1 MTRIHKKCIH
11 DRTLRQ
17 DKTSISLISWI
28 LWVIFFLLAA
38 ATHVK
43 ADCGVAVKMVKADS
57 LPGMTD
63 FSLLSLEKAV
73 QASLTYYHRLPAER
87 KFQVCNK
94 TLTAVDQI
102 QALENFLTV
111 VRRSQTPAELWL
123 KVTEQFDFCR
133 PGDTEMLVTGYY
145 EPIFNGSLQKKAKYS
160 YPLYSLPPDLIV
172 RRQDGKKRVGRLENG
187 SFVPYFRR
195 QEIEKKN
202 LLAGLELVY
211 LSDPFQVFLLHIQGS
226 GRIRLED
233 GTTRLVRYG
242 GSNGRQYTSIG
253 KVLVDR
259 GKVSLADI
267 DMEAIRRYL
276 RQHPEEMEEILHK
289 NDRFIFFSMSKADE
303 KSAASAPP
311 GSLGRPLTPGHS
323 IALDQLCYPAGAL
336 AFLVTDYPLVDEKG
350 GVKGWTDLARF
361 VLNQDSGSAI
371 KGLRRVD
378 LFLGSGVEAGFAAG
392 MMKQSGRLYFL
403 VEKTTKEEK

>member
-1 MTRIHKKCIH
+1 
-11 DRTLRQ
+11 
-17 DKTSISLISWI
+17 
-28 LWVIFFLLAA
+28 
-38 ATHVK
+38 
-43 ADCGVAVKMVKADS
+43 MVKADS

-63 FSLLSLEKAV
+63 FPLSSLEQAV

-94 TLTAVDQI
+94 TLTAADQI
-102 QALENFLTV
+102 NALENFLAI
-111 VRRSQTPAELWL
+111 VRRSRTPAELWP

-133 PGDTEMLVTGYY
+133 PADTEMLVTGYY
-145 EPIFNGSLQKKAKYS
+145 EPIFNGSLQKNDTYS

-172 RRQDGKKRVGRLENG
+172 RRQDDKKRVGRLENG
-187 SFVPYFRR
+187 SFVPYFSRK
-195 QEIEKKN
+195 EIEKKN
-202 LLAGLELVY
+202 LLAGLELIY
-211 LSDPFQVFLLHIQGS
+211 LSDPFEVFLLHIQGS

-233 GTTRLVRYG
+233 GSTRLVRYG
-242 GSNGRQYTSIG
+242 GSNGREYTSIG

-259 GKVSLADI
+259 GKLSLADV

-276 RQHPEEMEEILHK
+276 RRHPNEMEEILHK
-289 NDRFIFFSMSKADE
+289 NDRFIFFSMSEADE
-303 KSAASAPP
+303 ESAATAPP
-311 GSLGRPLTPGHS
+311 GSLGQPLTPGHS
-323 IALDQLCYPAGAL
+323 VALDQHCYPAGAL
-336 AFLVTDYPLVDEKG
+336 ALLVTDYPLVDEKG

-378 LFLGSGVEAGFAAG
+378 LFLGNGAEAEFAAG

>member
-1 MTRIHKKCIH
+1 
-11 DRTLRQ
+11 
-17 DKTSISLISWI
+17 
-28 LWVIFFLLAA
+28 
-38 ATHVK
+38 
-43 ADCGVAVKMVKADS
+43 MVKADS

-63 FSLLSLEKAV
+63 FPLLSLEQAV

-94 TLTAVDQI
+94 TLTAADQI
-102 QALENFLTV
+102 NALENFLAI
-111 VRRSQTPAELWL
+111 VRRSRTPAELWP
-123 KVTEQFDFCR
+123 KVTKQFDFCR
-133 PGDTEMLVTGYY
+133 PADTEMLVTGYY
-145 EPIFNGSLQKKAKYS
+145 EPIFNGSLQKNDTYS

-172 RRQDGKKRVGRLENG
+172 RRQDDKKRVGRLENG
-187 SFVPYFRR
+187 SFVPYFSRK
-195 QEIEKKN
+195 EIEKKN
-202 LLAGLELVY
+202 LLAGLELIY
-211 LSDPFQVFLLHIQGS
+211 LSDPFEVFLLHIQGS
-226 GRIRLED
+226 GRISLED
-233 GTTRLVRYG
+233 GSTRLVRYG
-242 GSNGRQYTSIG
+242 GSNGREYTSIG

-259 GKVSLADI
+259 GKLSLADV

-276 RQHPEEMEEILHK
+276 RRHPGEMEEILHK
-289 NDRFIFFSMSKADE
+289 NDRFIFFSMSEADE
-303 KSAASAPP
+303 ESAVAAPP

-323 IALDQLCYPAGAL
+323 VALDQHCYPAGAL
-336 AFLVTDYPLVDEKG
+336 ALLVTDYPLIDEKG

-378 LFLGSGVEAGFAAG
+378 LFLGNGTEAEFAAG